1 MSLSIVTVCMNRRQ
15 HLLVTAPQVAA
26 WPNLLADTGVFV
38 LRR

>member
-1 MSLSIVTVCMNRRQ
+1 MGLTVERRAGL
-15 HLLVTAPQVAA
+15 HSGRQVAA